1 MDEQAHLPIQS
12 HSPGPNS
19 PVHESNQQPASER
32 VVKTRKPR
40 TNLKGGVSTKRRE
53 AMRAYKHTEKGK
65 AAQDRDVAD
74 RRHHTA
80 LRKAV
85 KLAEA
90 ELQDAKILGKSDVAL
105 AELEGHAKVARADL
119 DAYEQDKEARKAAR
133 RVDSDEKKQ
142 LQHERQKA
150 FKRVYARKKAA
161 EKRAERLNGSESS
174 RARDEDDGDGD
185 DGQGSEMD
193 DDEVVTLT
201 DNMEEDDRP
210 VMGTKSGE

>member
-1 MDEQAHLPIQS
+1 MDEQAHLPIEP
-12 HSPGPNS
+12 HSPGPNY
-19 PVHESNQQPASER
+19 PVHENNQPPAVER
-32 VVKTRKPR
+32 VVKTRQPR
-40 TNLKGGVSTKRRE
+40 INLKGGVTAKRRE
-53 AMRAYKHTEKGK
+53 AMRAYKQTEKGK
-65 AAQDRDVAD
+65 AAQDREVAD
-74 RRHHTA
+74 RRYHTA

-90 ELQDAKILGKSDVAL
+90 ELKDARILGKPDVAL
-105 AELEGHAKVARADL
+105 AELEGRAKVARADL

-133 RVDSDEKKQ
+133 RVDSAEKKQ

-161 EKRAERLNGSESS
+161 EKRAERLNDSESS

-193 DDEVVTLT
+193 DDEVVALA
-201 DNMEEDDRP
+201 DEMEEDDGP
-210 VMGTKSGE
+210 VMGTKNGD

>member
-1 MDEQAHLPIQS
+1 MDEQAHLPIQP
-12 HSPGPNS
+12 HSPGPIR
-19 PVHESNQQPASER
+19 PVPEDNQQPAEQ
-32 VVKTRKPR
+32 VIKTRKPSIG
-40 TNLKGGVSTKRRE
+40 LKGGVSAKRKE

-65 AAQDRDVAD
+65 AAQDREVAD
-74 RRHHTA
+74 RRRHTA

-90 ELQDAKILGKSDVAL
+90 ELKDARILGKPDVAL

-161 EKRAERLNGSESS
+161 EKRAERLNDSESS
-174 RARDEDDGDGD
+174 RARHDDHGDGD

-193 DDEVVTLT
+193 DDEVVALT
-201 DNMEEDDRP
+201 DEMEEDDRP

>member
-1 MDEQAHLPIQS
+1 MDGQAHLPIEP
-12 HSPGPNS
+12 HSPGPLR
-19 PVHESNQQPASER
+19 PVPEDNQQPAER
-32 VVKTRKPR
+32 VIKTRKPS
-40 TNLKGGVSTKRRE
+40 TGLTGGVSAKRKE

-85 KLAEA
+85 TLAEA
-90 ELQDAKILGKSDVAL
+90 ELKDARILGKPGVAL
-105 AELEGHAKVARADL
+105 AELGGHAKVARADL
-119 DAYEQDKEARKAAR
+119 DVYEQDKEARKAAR
-133 RVDSDEKKQ
+133 RVDTDEKKQ

-161 EKRAERLNGSESS
+161 ESRAERLNSSESS
-174 RARDEDDGDGD
+174 RVRDEEDGDGD
-185 DGQGSEMD
+185 AGQGSEMD
-193 DDEVVTLT
+193 DDEVVVGVT
-201 DNMEEDDRP
+201 DEMEEDDRP

>member
-1 MDEQAHLPIQS
+1 MDEQAHLPIQP
-12 HSPGPNS
+12 HPPGPIR
-19 PVHESNQQPASER
+19 PVPEGNQQPAER
-32 VVKTRKPR
+32 AIKTRKPSIGM
-40 TNLKGGVSTKRRE
+40 KGGVSAKRKE
-53 AMRAYKHTEKGK
+53 AMRAYKQTEKGK
-65 AAQDRDVAD
+65 AAQDREVAD
-74 RRHHTA
+74 RKHHTA

-90 ELQDAKILGKSDVAL
+90 ELKDARILGKPDVAL

-161 EKRAERLNGSESS
+161 EKRAKRLNGSESS
-174 RARDEDDGDGD
+174 RARDEVDGDGD

-193 DDEVVTLT
+193 DDKVVTLT
-201 DNMEEDDRP
+201 DKMEEDDRP